1 VRNHTVEIGDRA
13 GHSFK
18 IEISTLSALG
28 LLKDALAGNQ
38 KEFQPRIT
46 GVSRQREVFYAKP
59 DGDWRVADKGFIR
72 YNSGTV
78 ARNHSGK
85 GDLTTSDVMLLNLD
99 GTWGMKLFEY
109 EDQSG
114 VNDEGEGFVIQP
126 WVLGFPPG
134 KFSWTLR

>member
-13 GHSFK
+13 GHTFK

-28 LLKDALAGNQ
+28 KVKEGLAGNQ
-38 KEFQPRIT
+38 KSFLPTIT
-46 GVSRQREVFYAKP
+46 GASQQGAFYAQP
-59 DGDWRVADKGFIR
+59 DGDWRVVDKGFIR
-72 YNSGTV
+72 YNSGKV
-78 ARNHSGK
+78 AFHHSVN
-85 GDLTTSDVMLLNLD
+85 GDVTTSDVMLLNLD

-109 EDQSG
+109 EDVLG
-114 VNDEGEGFVIQP
+114 VNDEGEGFVVQP

>member
-1 VRNHTVEIGDRA
+1 VRTHTVEIGDRA
-13 GHSFK
+13 GHTFK
-18 IEISTLSALG
+18 IEISTLSLLG
-28 LLKDALAGNQ
+28 LEKEGLAGNQ
-38 KEFQPRIT
+38 KDFQPRIT
-46 GVSRQREVFYAKP
+46 GASQQEVFYARP
-59 DGDWRVADKGFIR
+59 DGDWRVVDKGFIR
-72 YNSGTV
+72 YNSGKV

-109 EDQSG
+109 EDTLG
-114 VNDEGEGFVIQP
+114 VNDEGEGFVVQP